1 MNELERERERER
13 GDSCLG
19 TIDAPFKED
28 PVGTIVNIYSSLS
41 ILFIQKAL
49 QASSFSLKMMDNLL
63 PAFVCFSQ
71 SEMFSIYCV
80 GSGLV
85 HVTLAQFN

>member
-63 PAFVCFSQ
+63 PAKCFRKVKCFLST
-71 SEMFSIYCV
+71 V
-80 GSGLV
+80 LV
-85 HVTLAQFN
+85 RV

>member
-1 MNELERERERER
+1 MDEVAERPACDWDWKVWVNELERERERER

-49 QASSFSLKMMDNLL
+49 QAS
-63 PAFVCFSQ
+63 V
-71 SEMFSIYCV
+71 
-80 GSGLV
+80 
-85 HVTLAQFN
+85 